1 MDRVT
6 PLESILQA
14 SRITNHPNSCWEHG
28 YPLSEAFL
36 TTDQKD
42 RPSFYLRYRDR
53 EAGLG
58 GVHVHCGKWGL
69 CSSFRFLTL
78 QLK

>member
-58 GVHVHCGKWGL
+58 GSGGVGDRNKTR
-69 CSSFRFLTL
+69 SSG
-78 QLK
+78 QD